1 MPHIAITM
9 LPGRD
14 KAVKA
19 KLALTVREAVSKELG
34 IGAEY
39 VSVSV
44 EDVEK
49 ERWEESM
56 RKIPAGGFQ
65 IVVYSRYARL
75 LQLAELPLV
84 QQAKGYADRN
94 ANRPFYFLHNPAH
107 LLHLP
112 IRQPFARCDDG
123 ITEYSPF
130 LIALCLRNDLLFWQQ
145 RVLCGAGMVMRGL
158 RAKPAIFRAA
168 PALPVD
174 NRADIKPVAA
184 KMSPDSIRAFT
195 QFVQWLLV
203 KAHRFHLCDRFAA

>member
-1 MPHIAITM
+1 MKKKGI
-9 LPGRD
+9 
-14 KAVKA
+14 KAW
-19 KLALTVREAVSKELG
+19 LASLHPVLKELLAGIVLTGILFEAVFVWLAKDRLYFSAGLWLG
-34 IGAEY
+34 IA
-39 VSVSV
+39 VSIFRICHLYHGIGKSM
-44 EDVEK
+44 EMSEK
-49 ERWEESM
+49 
-56 RKIPAGGFQ
+56 
-65 IVVYSRYARL
+65 
-75 LQLAELPLV
+75 
-84 QQAKGYADRN
+84 QAKGYADRN